1 MLGNQEKLEIL
12 KKIIESPTFK
22 DAARLRDLLSYLVK
36 ESIAGRKPKETTI
49 AIDVLGKDKDFDPKD
64 DAIVRVYINNLR
76 TKLEHYYHMNPS
88 GIQYRLTIPKGRYE
102 IDFEPIEVPAE
113 IVEPKKKKWHLVVIG
128 VLSLIIIALLFL
140 MFSKS
145 TGTESTSKIISSV
158 IGHEKKPIMI
168 VVGDFFVMNEEK
180 LEGGEHNNVRDF
192 SINSLDD
199 FMEKSKVDKNFQGKY
214 SPALYTYLRPSTY
227 WGLWQILSV
236 LKGKDVPV
244 SLKLAS
250 QFTEDEF
257 KSNNVI
263 FMGQIKSLF
272 VLRKF
277 LSLYGIKC
285 DLNKNT
291 LSIVSNDGKSEQLYS
306 PADIHG
312 GKFEK
317 DFSFIVKGKGPGG
330 TDFLL
335 LMGCAEIGLL
345 GAVKGVSDIATTN
358 SILDKFSGG
367 EVPENFMAVFESEGL
382 NQTVFGS
389 KMKNV
394 IVPKINYPK
403 KTDSLFKK

>member
-12 KKIIESPTFK
+12 KQIIASPTFK
-22 DAARLRDLLSYLVK
+22 DAARLRDLLSYLVN
-36 ESIAGRKPKETTI
+36 ESIAGRKPKETSI
-49 AIDVLGKDKDFDPKD
+49 AIDVLGKDKEFDPKD

-76 TKLEHYYHMNPS
+76 TKLEHYYHTNPA
-88 GIQYRLTIPKGRYE
+88 GIKYKLSIPKGRYE
-102 IDFEPIEVPAE
+102 IDFEPVEVP
-113 IVEPKKKKWHLVVIG
+113 VEVKTAPNNQWQLITIG
-128 VLSLIIIALLFL
+128 VLSVIVVVLLILTFTR
-140 MFSKS
+140 S
-145 TGTESTSKIISSV
+145 TAPESPSKIIASV

-180 LEGGEHNNVRDF
+180 SIGGEHNNVRDF

-199 FMEKSKVDKNFQGKY
+199 FMEKSKIDKDFQGKY
-214 SPALYTYLRPSTY
+214 TPALYTYLRPSTY

-236 LKGKDVPV
+236 LKTKDVPV
-244 SLKLAS
+244 SIKLAS
-250 QFTEDEF
+250 HFTEDEF

-291 LSIVSNDGKSEQLYS
+291 LSILSSDGKTEQLYS

-317 DFSFIVKGKGPGG
+317 DFSFIVKGKGPGS

-358 SILDKFSGG
+358 SILDKFPDR

-389 KMKNV
+389 KLKNV

>member
-1 MLGNQEKLEIL
+1 MLGSQEKLEIL
-12 KKIIESPTFK
+12 KQIIESSTFK
-22 DAARLRDLLSYLVK
+22 DAARLRDLLSYLVN
-36 ESIAGRKPKETTI
+36 ESIAGRKPKETSI
-49 AIDVLGKDKDFDPKD
+49 AIDVLGKDKEFDPKD

-76 TKLEHYYHMNPS
+76 TKLEHYYHTNPT
-88 GIQYRLTIPKGRYE
+88 GISYRLSIPKGRYE
-102 IDFEPIEVPAE
+102 IDFEPVEVP
-113 IVEPKKKKWHLVVIG
+113 VEAVTPKRSQWPIAVIG
-128 VLSLIIIALLFL
+128 ILSCVIIALLVV

-145 TGTESTSKIISSV
+145 SAPESTNKIISSI
-158 IGHEKKPIMI
+158 IGHEKKPILI
-168 VVGDFFVMNEEK
+168 VVGDFFFMNEEK
-180 LEGGEHNNVRDF
+180 NQAGEHNNVRDF

-199 FMEKSKVDKNFQGKY
+199 FMEKSKVDKNFQEKY
-214 SPALYTYLRPSTY
+214 TPGLYTYLRPSTY

-236 LKGKDVPV
+236 LKGKDIPV

-257 KSNNVI
+257 KSSNVI

-291 LSIVSNDGKSEQLYS
+291 LSILSNDGKSEQLYS

-335 LMGCAEIGLL
+335 LMGCAEIGVL
-345 GAVKGVSDIATTN
+345 GAARGVSDISTTN
-358 SILDKFSGG
+358 SVLEKFPDG
-367 EVPENFMAVFESEGL
+367 EVPESFMAVFESEGL
-382 NQTVFGS
+382 NQTVFGT
-389 KMKNV
+389 KVKNV
-394 IVPKINYPK
+394 IMPKINYSK

>member
-12 KKIIESPTFK
+12 KQIIESPTFK
-22 DAARLRDLLSYLVK
+22 DAARLRDLLSYLVN
-36 ESIAGRKPKETTI
+36 ESIAGHKPKETSI
-49 AIDVLGKDKDFDPKD
+49 AIDVLGKDKEFDPKD

-76 TKLEHYYHMNPS
+76 TKLEHYYHTNPT
-88 GIQYRLTIPKGRYE
+88 GISYRLTIPKGRYE
-102 IDFEPIEVPAE
+102 IDFEPVEQPAE
-113 IVEPKKKKWHLVVIG
+113 VVIPKKSYWYTVVIAI
-128 VLSLIIIALLFL
+128 LSCIIIALLIV
-140 MFSKS
+140 MFSKPS
-145 TGTESTSKIISSV
+145 GPESTSKIISSV

-180 LEGGEHNNVRDF
+180 LEGGEHINVRDF

-199 FMEKSKVDKNFQGKY
+199 FMEKSKVDKDFQRKY
-214 SPALYTYLRPSTY
+214 SPGLYTYLRPSTY

-236 LKGKDVPV
+236 LKAKDIPV

-277 LSLYGIKC
+277 LSLYGIRC
-285 DLNKNT
+285 DLTKNT
-291 LSIVSNDGKSEQLYS
+291 VSIVSNEGKSEQLYS

-317 DFSFIVKGKGPGG
+317 DFSFVVKGKGPGG

-335 LMGCAEIGLL
+335 LMGCGEIGVL
-345 GAVKGVSDIATTN
+345 GAIRGVSDIITVN
-358 SILDKFSGG
+358 SVLDKFPGG
-367 EVPENFMAVFESEGL
+367 EVPESFMAVFESEGL
-382 NQTVFGS
+382 NQTVFGT

-394 IVPKINYPK
+394 IMPKMNYTK

>member
-1 MLGNQEKLEIL
+1 MLGNQDKLEIL
-12 KKIIESPTFK
+12 KQIIESPTFK
-22 DAARLRDLLSYLVK
+22 DASRLRDLLSYLVN
-36 ESIAGRKPKETTI
+36 ESIVGHKPKETTI

-64 DAIVRVYINNLR
+64 DAIVRVYVNNLR
-76 TKLEHYYHMNPS
+76 TKLEHYYHTNPA
-88 GIQYRLTIPKGRYE
+88 GISYRLSIPKGRYE
-102 IDFEPIEVPAE
+102 IEFEPVEVP
-113 IVEPKKKKWHLVVIG
+113 VEVKKPDEKKWQLVIIG
-128 VLSLIIIALLFL
+128 VLSCIIIALLVII
-140 MFSKS
+140 FSKS
-145 TGTESTSKIISSV
+145 STPDSSSKIVASV
-158 IGHEKKPIMI
+158 IGHEKKPLLL

-180 LEGGEHNNVRDF
+180 TVGGEHNNVRDF

-199 FMEKSKVDKNFQGKY
+199 FMEKSKVDKDFQSKY
-214 SPALYTYLRPSTY
+214 TPALYTYLRPSSY
-227 WGLWQILSV
+227 WGLWQVLDM

-250 QFTEDEF
+250 QFTEDDF

-335 LMGCAEIGLL
+335 LIGCAEIGVL
-345 GAVKGVSDIATTN
+345 GAIKGVSDISATN
-358 SILDKFSGG
+358 SILEKFPSG
-367 EVPENFMAVFESEGL
+367 EVPESFMAVFESEGL
-382 NQTVFGS
+382 NQTVFGT
-389 KMKNV
+389 KLKNL
-394 IVPKINYPK
+394 ILPKLNYPK
-403 KTDSLFKK
+403 KTDSLLKK